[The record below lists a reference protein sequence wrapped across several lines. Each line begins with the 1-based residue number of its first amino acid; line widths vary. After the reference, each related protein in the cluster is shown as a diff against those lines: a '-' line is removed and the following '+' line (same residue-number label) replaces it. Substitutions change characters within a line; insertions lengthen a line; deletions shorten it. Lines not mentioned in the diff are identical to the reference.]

1 MRRHRLFFS
10 NDSII
15 IKRHMAPRSNQHTHT
30 HKKKVSST
38 LGPCAIFVCTK
49 RARRDRPSQPTPLS
63 FRPKPCGTDVR
74 PSFGGMS
81 KMFTRHSD
89 WRRGWRMQKPSSC
102 AVSSSTPA
110 RARNSAG
117 AAIVARG
124 DRRIV
129 NGKWRFIQKSTGGE
143 MVSLMMLS

>member
-15 IKRHMAPRSNQHTHT
+15 IKRHMAPRSNQHTQKKGFEYT
-30 HKKKVSST
+30 GPVRNFRVHKT
-38 LGPCAIFVCTK
+38 CTARPAQPADPSLVPAK
-49 RARRDRPSQPTPLS
+49 TVRHGRASLIRRHVENVYPTQRLAPRLA
-63 FRPKPCGTDVR
+63 
-74 PSFGGMS
+74 
-81 KMFTRHSD
+81 HA
-89 WRRGWRMQKPSSC
+89 SSC